1 MQTFEGLINSIS
13 HTNPSFERDDYG
25 TLYTDA
31 FWKLQYETYEGYG
44 GKDSPKNLDYD
55 YIDEIVACLLGGFG
69 FKAELGW
76 AAFDRLKS
84 RNLIK
89 PGIDYDSIVSALS
102 EPLCVGSSIIH
113 YRFPRQKARYVSDF
127 LGRGDLLNAPIDN
140 DLNFRSWLMTIN
152 GIGPKTASWITRNY
166 LCSDNVAII
175 DIHLY
180 RAGVLTGF
188 INPIL
193 DIQHDYFE
201 IENCFLRYC
210 HTLAVKPSIMDMV
223 MWKNMKRT
231 NKIALSLINKM

>member
-1 MQTFEGLINSIS
+1 MQTFEGLINRIN
-13 HTNPSFERDDYG
+13 HVNPGFDRDDYG

-31 FWKLQYETYEGYG
+31 FWKLQYEANECYTGN
-44 GKDSPKNLDYD
+44 DTPDNLEYD

-89 PGIDYDSIVSALS
+89 RGTDYNSILAALS
-102 EPLCVGSSIIH
+102 EPLCVGSSMAH
-113 YRFPRQKARYVSDF
+113 YRFPRQKAKYVSEF
-127 LGRGDLLNAPIDN
+127 LGRGDLLNAPVDN
-140 DLNFRSWLMTIN
+140 DLEFRSWLLTIN

-166 LCSDNVAII
+166 LRSDNVAII

-188 INPIL
+188 INPVL
-193 DIQHDYFE
+193 DIQRDYFE
-201 IENCFLRYC
+201 IEDCFLNYC
-210 HTLAVKPSIMDMV
+210 HALDVKPSIMDMV
-223 MWKNMKRT
+223 MWMNMKKT
-231 NKIALSLINKM
+231 NKIALSLINKI